1 MNGCGKTF
9 KQIIKIYR
17 GQVFSVL
24 ATFFRTDK
32 SSFLLTMLRG
42 IKVRLY
48 PNKEQQ
54 ARLNQVLGCYR
65 FVYNKTLE
73 LKKNAYDE
81 DKTNLKLTDI
91 SKWFHGTLLKDENY
105 AWLKTQNTKV
115 MKQSMRQMLTA
126 YANFFKYKKGFPKF
140 KSKKDKQSALFP
152 SEAISKRNTFDER
165 KITLTKDLKDIRFRC
180 SDLYFKRLQDH
191 KDCIKSATVSKTKS
205 GNYFL
210 SILVDIPKEELIKF
224 KHTKQ
229 CVGIDLGV
237 KDFVITSDGEV
248 FENKH
253 FFKKQE
259 KKVKRL
265 QKQLSK
271 KVKGSHNREKQRVRI
286 AKAFERLT
294 NQKDAYIHSVV
305 NALLSL
311 YDLVCMEDLN
321 VQGMV
326 KNHKLAKA
334 IQEVGF
340 YKFKQILLDKAS
352 VNCKQVVLVD
362 RFYPS
367 SKTCHKCGYVKKDLT
382 LSDREWV
389 CPICGEHLER
399 DINAAINI
407 LIEGLRIIGVRSTEF
422 TLAENPT
429 VDDRLATDL
438 KSGGSLKQERRTNNS
453 NFY

>member
-1 MNGCGKTF
+1 
-9 KQIIKIYR
+9 
-17 GQVFSVL
+17 
-24 ATFFRTDK
+24 
-32 SSFLLTMLRG
+32 MLRG

-54 ARLNQVLGCYR
+54 SRLNQVLGCYR

-73 LKKNAYDE
+73 LKRNAYD
-81 DKTNLKLTDI
+81 DNKTNLKLTDI

-105 AWLKTQNTKV
+105 YWLQEQNTKV
-115 MKQSMRQMLTA
+115 MKQSIRQMLDA
-126 YANFFKYKKGFPKF
+126 YTKFFKQHNGFPKF

-152 SEAISKRNTFDER
+152 SEAISKRNTFNER
-165 KITLTKDLKDIRFRC
+165 KITLTQDLKDIKFRC
-180 SDLYFKRLQDH
+180 SDLYCKRLQDY
-191 KDCIKSATVSKTKS
+191 KDNIRSATVSRTKS

-210 SILVDIPKEELIKF
+210 SILVDIPQEELQKF

-253 FFKKQE
+253 FFKRQE
-259 KKVKRL
+259 NKVKRL
-265 QKQLSK
+265 QRQLSK
-271 KVKGSHNREKQRVRI
+271 KVKGSNNREKQRIKI
-286 AKAFERLT
+286 AKAYERLT

-321 VQGMV
+321 VQGML

-340 YKFKQILLDKAS
+340 YKFKQILLDKAN
-352 VNCKQVVLVD
+352 VNGKQVVLVD

-422 TLAENPT
+422 TLADCPT
-429 VDDRLATDL
+429 MDDRLKDL
-438 KSGGSLKQERRTNNS
+438 KSSGRLKQERKTNS
-453 NFY
+453 SFY